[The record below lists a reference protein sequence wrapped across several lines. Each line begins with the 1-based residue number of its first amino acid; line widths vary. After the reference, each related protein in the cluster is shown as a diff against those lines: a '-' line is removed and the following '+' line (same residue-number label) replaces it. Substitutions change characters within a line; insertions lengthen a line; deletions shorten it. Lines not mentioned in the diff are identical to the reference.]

1 MHQSSGNWKLGLA
14 LALTTA
20 LMWGLLPIAV
30 KDLLV
35 VLDPWTITFYR
46 FAGAAVLMG
55 YLLWRRHQLPRLN
68 NRSWRFWALLGIAIV
83 GLCANYILFL
93 LGLERTTPATTQV
106 LIQLAPMLLLLGGL
120 WLFKERFSRIQWAG
134 FLTFVVG
141 LGLFFNQRLPEV
153 LAMHSTYAWGSL
165 LVVGAAI
172 TWAAYA
178 LAQKQLLVHLS
189 SFGIMWLILC
199 VGSAGFVWLADL
211 GSVAKLDIVGWG
223 MLVFSSLNT
232 AIAYGAFAEA
242 LAHWEASRVSAVL
255 SLTPVITV
263 ICLEILSWIFP
274 ARFTQEPL
282 NFLTILGI
290 FVVVAGSAM
299 TALGKAKTVDATSD
313 TTSPASMTAKS
324 KA

>member
-35 VLDPWTITFYR
+35 TLDPWTITFYR
-46 FAGAAVLMG
+46 FSGAAVMMG
-55 YLLWRRHQLPRLN
+55 FLLWRKNQLPKLKR
-68 NRSWRFWALLGIAIV
+68 RSWRFWMLLAIAII

-120 WLFKERFSRIQWAG
+120 WLFKEKFSRIQWFG
-134 FLTFVVG
+134 FFTFVIG

-153 LAMHSTYAWGSL
+153 LAMRSTYAFGSF
-165 LVVGAAI
+165 LVVGAAV

-211 GSVAKLDIVGWG
+211 GSVTRLDLIGWG
-223 MLVFSSLNT
+223 MLIFSSLNT

-263 ICLEILSWIFP
+263 ICLEALAWMFP
-274 ARFTQEPL
+274 SRFTQESL
-282 NFLTILGI
+282 NILTIVGI

-299 TALGKAKTVDATSD
+299 TALGKART
-313 TTSPASMTAKS
+313 
-324 KA
+324 KAPIGESIGHHSGPPHSEI